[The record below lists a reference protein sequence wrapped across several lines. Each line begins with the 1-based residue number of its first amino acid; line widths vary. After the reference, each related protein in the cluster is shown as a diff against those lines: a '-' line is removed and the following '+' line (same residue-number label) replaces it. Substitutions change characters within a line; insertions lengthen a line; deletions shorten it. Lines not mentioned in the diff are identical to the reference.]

1 MCVRRGFWGRPESPQ
16 KTRAIQ
22 SAFLQ
27 ADCGKIVSVFS
38 VGARPLLQ
46 GLARRSLGKPR
57 FKQSTGLFEIHPLP
71 SARSV
76 RVFRRLRSSAKK
88 LRILECSALDP
99 RIVRRTICLSFTRKG
114 WAKNLSCL
122 WQALI
127 GRSDPQTLICGK
139 RSQFGTCKFTL
150 YMI

>member
-1 MCVRRGFWGRPESPQ
+1 VPEGVLGGDRKAPK

-46 GLARRSLGKPR
+46 GLARRSLGKPH

-71 SARSV
+71 SAQSIGY
-76 RVFRRLRSSAKK
+76 SAVCGAAQK
-88 LRILECSALDP
+88 
-99 RIVRRTICLSFTRKG
+99 SF
-114 WAKNLSCL
+114 A
-122 WQALI
+122 
-127 GRSDPQTLICGK
+127 
-139 RSQFGTCKFTL
+139 F
-150 YMI
+150 